1 MKFLHRKFI
10 YLAVLLFT
18 VSTPMTVKAQ
28 SEVAYPEE
36 PYSGEVLCTPGVY
49 LFEQDECLPMGP
61 SEVLT
66 EYAKKGITFPLP
78 DLPAT
83 HPSTSLNDLD
93 VKYAKIN
100 LDSSESVKIFSSLD
114 AAVDGSGAGRTIP
127 GGKTR
132 YISYI
137 SQVDVNGGHYLQ
149 IDGGEWLRA
158 SPADYETFQGLEFS
172 KNPEYNVGWIVEET
186 KPRYAPSYQAKEY
199 NTSLPRETIIQVFDV
214 VDAEDTQWFMI
225 GLNKWV
231 DRYYVRQVDVNT
243 TPPEG
248 VDNNRWIEINLY
260 EQTLAVYENG
270 NLLFATWIA
279 TGAEPYFTQPG
290 LFQIYEKLPLETMTG
305 AFEADKSDYYYLE
318 DVPWT
323 MYFDQSRALH
333 GAYWH
338 AWFGY
343 RQSHGCVNLSIGD
356 SHWIYNWANVGDYVY
371 VWDPSGQ
378 TPTDPEFYTQGGA

>member
-1 MKFLHRKFI
+1 MKFLNLKFI
-10 YLAVLLFT
+10 YLTVLLFT
-18 VSTPMTVKAQ
+18 VSTPMAVKAQ
-28 SEVAYPEE
+28 SDVVNPKE
-36 PYSGEVLCTPGVY
+36 PYSGDVLCIPGVY

-66 EYAKKGITFPLP
+66 EYAQKGIAFPLP

-83 HPSTSLNDLD
+83 HPSASLNDLD

-100 LDSSESVKIFSSLD
+100 TSDSVKIFNSLD
-114 AAVDGSGAGRTIP
+114 AAVDGSGTARAIA

-132 YISYI
+132 YVSYT

-149 IDGGEWLRA
+149 IDSGEWLRA
-158 SPADYETFQGLEFS
+158 SPAIYETFQGLEFS
-172 KNPEYNVGWIVEET
+172 KNPKYNFGWIAEET
-186 KPRYAPSYQAKEY
+186 KARYSPSYQGKEY
-199 NTSLPRETIIQVFDV
+199 DTTLPRETIIQVFDV
-214 VDAEDTQWFMI
+214 VEAEGTEWCMI

-231 DRYYVRQVDVNT
+231 DRYYVRQVIVNT

-248 VDNNRWIEINLY
+248 VTNNRWIEVNLN
-260 EQTLAVYENG
+260 EQTLSVYENG

-290 LFQIYEKLPLETMTG
+290 LFQIYDKLPLETMTG

-318 DVPWT
+318 KVPWT

-343 RQSHGCVNLSIGD
+343 PQSHGCVNLSIGD

-371 VWDPSGQ
+371 VWDPSGE